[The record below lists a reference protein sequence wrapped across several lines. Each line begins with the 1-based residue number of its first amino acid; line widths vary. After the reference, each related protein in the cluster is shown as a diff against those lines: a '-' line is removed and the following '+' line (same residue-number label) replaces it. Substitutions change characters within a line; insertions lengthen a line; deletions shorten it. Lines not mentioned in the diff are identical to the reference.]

1 MKIIDKF
8 SFMVGNNSPISV
20 RKYHHEMFVPAHSH
34 KFYEFVYVESGFCSH
49 FINNKVHILFP
60 GCLFGMKPF
69 DTHEYYNVKHTCIY
83 NCLFYPEAIEES
95 FLQFSQLPGLD
106 QVFSSS
112 GSNNWLNLYIN
123 PVFQTEVVTLL
134 IKMSKECEEEK
145 SGFIMMLKSQ
155 LTELL
160 ILLSRA
166 YEHGQIDL
174 NNEKYLKVNNVLR
187 ITEYIN
193 ENYSKP
199 LSVEML
205 AEIAD
210 MNVDYFSRTFKKA
223 IGMTPIYYLNI
234 VKISRAYNMLI
245 DSDMSV
251 SEISEKV
258 GIDDPNYFSRL
269 FKMIIRKTPSEVRK
283 LDIMPGNDLEISH

>member
-1 MKIIDKF
+1 
-8 SFMVGNNSPISV
+8 
-20 RKYHHEMFVPAHSH
+20 
-34 KFYEFVYVESGFCSH
+34 
-49 FINNKVHILFP
+49 
-60 GCLFGMKPF
+60 
-69 DTHEYYNVKHTCIY
+69 
-83 NCLFYPEAIEES
+83 
-95 FLQFSQLPGLD
+95 
-106 QVFSSS
+106 
-112 GSNNWLNLYIN
+112 
-123 PVFQTEVVTLL
+123 
-134 IKMSKECEEEK
+134 MSKECEEEK